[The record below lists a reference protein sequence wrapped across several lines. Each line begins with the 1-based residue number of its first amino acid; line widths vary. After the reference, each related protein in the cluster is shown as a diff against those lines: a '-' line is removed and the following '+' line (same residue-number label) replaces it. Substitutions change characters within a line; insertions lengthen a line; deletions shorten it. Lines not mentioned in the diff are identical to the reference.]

1 MDYPSLTIYKGT
13 ESSIANR
20 NWPNAGDNDTTTKYC
35 SAFRNS
41 AYFLFD
47 AQEMVIPFGYRIY
60 TANDTRTYP
69 DRNPISWRLYGSNV
83 YTENP
88 NDECWELIDERIND
102 YTLEATNFTPYDFLL
117 KTEDSETSLSEEL
130 RMKSE
135 EGLARQ
141 PEGESQSPNAVYD
154 LSGRKINSQLSTVNS
169 QLILKKGIY
178 IVNGKKVFRK

>member
-1 MDYPSLTIYKGT
+1 MTIYGGT

-47 AQEMVIPFGYRIY
+47 AQETIFPFGYRIY

-135 EGLARQ
+135 D
-141 PEGESQSPNAVYD
+141 NAVYD
-154 LSGRKINSQLSTVNS
+154 LSGRRINSQLPILNS
-169 QLILKKGIY
+169 QLPKGIY
-178 IVNGKKVFRK
+178 IVNGKKVYIR